1 MARGI
6 SEFKTKLINGGAR
19 PNLFLVRLNFPST
32 LNQIADISPID
43 SSSSITERAEF
54 LVKTAQ
60 LPASTIGTIDVPFR
74 GRMLKVAGDRTFE
87 PWSVTVINDGEFGI
101 RKAFETWSRG
111 INALTENVSQ
121 LGYGDDNPGY
131 CVDLEV
137 FQLSRDGRSPNK
149 TPQSINAGGVDG
161 MDVVRAYKF
170 YDAWPSSLSAIDLSY
185 ESNDQIEEFTVE
197 WQYSYFTAEGG
208 SRAGVSSIGVV

>member
-19 PNLFLVRLNFPST
+19 PNLFLVRLNFPTT
-32 LNQIADISPID
+32 LSQVADIGPVE
-43 SSSSITERAEF
+43 SSNILTERAEF

-87 PWSVTVINDGEFGI
+87 PWSVTVVNDGEFGI

-137 FQLSRDGRSPNK
+137 FQLSRDGKTPNK
-149 TPQSINAGGVDG
+149 TPQAITSAGVDG

-170 YDAWPSSLSAIDLSY
+170 YDAWPSSISAIDLSY

-197 WQYSYFTAEGG
+197 FQYNYYETSNPSLDTGA
-208 SRAGVSSIGVV
+208 

>member
-19 PNLFLVRLNFPST
+19 PNLFLVRLNFPTT
-32 LNQIADISPID
+32 LNTIADIEPVD
-43 SSSSITERAEF
+43 SSNVITERAEF

-87 PWSVTVINDGEFGI
+87 PWSVTVVNDGQFGI

-121 LGYGDDNPGY
+121 LGFGDDNPGY

-137 FQLSRDGRSPNK
+137 FQLSRDGKTPNK
-149 TPQSINAGGVDG
+149 TPTSMNAQGRDG
-161 MDVVRAYKF
+161 MEVIRAYKF

-197 WQYSYFTAEGG
+197 FQYNYYEVSNPSLDT
-208 SRAGVSSIGVV
+208 GV

>member
-19 PNLFLVRLNFPST
+19 PNLFLVRLNFPTT
-32 LNQIADISPID
+32 LSEIADIGQIE
-43 SSSSITERAEF
+43 SSNILTERAEF

-137 FQLSRDGRSPNK
+137 FQLSRDGKTPNK
-149 TPQSINAGGVDG
+149 TPQSITAGGVDG
-161 MDVVRAYKF
+161 MDVSRAYKF

-197 WQYSYFTAEGG
+197 FQYNYYETSNPSLDTGA
-208 SRAGVSSIGVV
+208 

>member
-32 LNQIADISPID
+32 LGQIADIGPID
-43 SSSSITERAEF
+43 ASTAITERAEF

-137 FQLSRDGRSPNK
+137 FQLSRDGKTPNK
-149 TPQSINAGGVDG
+149 TPQSITAGGVDG

-197 WQYSYFTAEGG
+197 FQYNYYE
-208 SRAGVSSIGVV
+208 VSNPSLDTGA

>member
-19 PNLFLVRLNFPST
+19 PNLFLVRLNFPAT
-32 LNQIADISPID
+32 LGEIADIGPID
-43 SSSSITERAEF
+43 ASTTITERAEF

-137 FQLSRDGRSPNK
+137 FQLSRDGKSPNK
-149 TPQSINAGGVDG
+149 TPQSITAAGVDG
-161 MDVVRAYKF
+161 MDVVRSYKF

-197 WQYSYFTAEGG
+197 FQYNYYE
-208 SRAGVSSIGVV
+208 VSNPNLDTGA

>member
-6 SEFKTKLINGGAR
+6 AEFKTKLINGGAR
-19 PNLFLVRLNFPST
+19 PNLFLARLNFPTT
-32 LNQIADISPID
+32 LNQIVDIGTVDAST
-43 SSSSITERAEF
+43 SITERAEF

-74 GRMLKVAGDRTFE
+74 GRMMKVAGDRTFE
-87 PWSVTVINDGEFGI
+87 PWTVTVINDGEFGI

-137 FQLSRDGRSPNK
+137 FQLSRDGKSPNK
-149 TPQSINAGGVDG
+149 TPQSITAAGVDG
-161 MDVVRAYKF
+161 MDVVRSYKF

-197 WQYSYFTAEGG
+197 FQYNYYE
-208 SRAGVSSIGVV
+208 VSNPNLDTGA

>member
-6 SEFKTKLINGGAR
+6 SEFKTKRINGGAR
-19 PNLFLVRLNFPST
+19 PNLFLVRLNFPTT
-32 LNQIADISPID
+32 LNTIADIESVD
-43 SSSSITERAEF
+43 SSNVITERAEF

-87 PWSVTVINDGEFGI
+87 PWSVTVVNDGQFGI

-121 LGYGDDNPGY
+121 LGFGDDNPGY

-137 FQLSRDGRSPNK
+137 FQLGRDQQKPNK
-149 TPQSINAGGVDG
+149 TPQSMNAQGRDG
-161 MDVVRAYKF
+161 MEVIRAYKF

-197 WQYSYFTAEGG
+197 FQYNYYE
-208 SRAGVSSIGVV
+208 VSKPSLDTGA

>member
-6 SEFKTKLINGGAR
+6 AEFKTKLINGGAR
-19 PNLFLVRLNFPST
+19 PNLFLVRLNFPTT
-32 LNQIADISPID
+32 LGQIVDIETID
-43 SSSSITERAEF
+43 SSSTITERAEF

-74 GRMLKVAGDRTFE
+74 GRMMKVAGDRTFE
-87 PWSVTVINDGEFGI
+87 PWSVTVVNDGEFGI

-121 LGYGDDNPGY
+121 LGYGDDFPGY

-137 FQLSRDGRSPNK
+137 YQLSRDKITPNK
-149 TPQSINAGGVDG
+149 TPRSMNSAGVDG

-185 ESNDQIEEFTVE
+185 ESMTRLKN
-197 WQYSYFTAEGG
+197 SP
-208 SRAGVSSIGVV
+208 

>member
-19 PNLFLVRLNFPST
+19 PNLFLVRLNFPTT
-32 LNQIADISPID
+32 LSEIADIGPIE
-43 SSSSITERAEF
+43 SSNILTERAEF

-87 PWSVTVINDGEFGI
+87 PWSVTVVNDGEFGI

-137 FQLSRDGRSPNK
+137 FQLSRDGKTPNK
-149 TPQSINAGGVDG
+149 TPQAITAGGVDG
-161 MDVVRAYKF
+161 MDVSRAYKF

-197 WQYSYFTAEGG
+197 FQYNYYETSNPSLDTGA
-208 SRAGVSSIGVV
+208 

>member
-197 WQYSYFTAEGG
+197 FQYNYYE
-208 SRAGVSSIGVV
+208 VSNPNLDTGA

>member
-1 MARGI
+1 MAKGI
-6 SEFKTKLINGGAR
+6 TEFKSKLTRGGAR
-19 PNLFLVRLNFPST
+19 PNLFLVRLNFPN
-32 LNQIADISPID
+32 LAGVVDIGTD
-43 SSSSITERAEF
+43 SSKAATETSEF

-60 LPASTIGTIDVPFR
+60 IPASSVGTIEVPYR

-87 PWSVTVINDGEFGI
+87 PWSVTVVNDGQFGI

-121 LGYGDDNPGY
+121 LGFGDDNPGY

-137 FQLSRDGRSPNK
+137 FQLGRDQQKPNK
-149 TPQSINAGGVDG
+149 TPQSMNAQGRDG
-161 MDVVRAYKF
+161 MEVIRAYKF

-197 WQYSYFTAEGG
+197 FQYNYYE
-208 SRAGVSSIGVV
+208 VSKPSLDTGE

>member
-19 PNLFLVRLNFPST
+19 PNLFLVRLNFPTT
-32 LNQIADISPID
+32 LNTITDIESVD
-43 SSSSITERAEF
+43 SSNVITERAEF

-87 PWSVTVINDGEFGI
+87 PWSVTVVNDGQFGI

-137 FQLSRDGRSPNK
+137 FQLGRDQQKPNK
-149 TPQSINAGGVDG
+149 TPQSMNSQGRDG
-161 MDVVRAYKF
+161 MEVIRGYKF
-170 YDAWPSSLSAIDLSY
+170 YDAWPSSRRCP
-185 ESNDQIEEFTVE
+185 NFCPV
-197 WQYSYFTAEGG
+197 
-208 SRAGVSSIGVV
+208 

>member
-19 PNLFLVRLNFPST
+19 PNLFLVRLNFPTT
-32 LNQIADISPID
+32 LGEIADIGPID
-43 SSSSITERAEF
+43 ASTTITERAEF

-137 FQLSRDGRSPNK
+137 FQLSRDGKSPNK
-149 TPQSINAGGVDG
+149 TPQSITAAGVDG
-161 MDVVRAYKF
+161 MDVVRSYKF

-197 WQYSYFTAEGG
+197 FQYNYYEVTNPSLDTN
-208 SRAGVSSIGVV
+208 

>member
-19 PNLFLVRLNFPST
+19 PNLFLVRLNFPTT
-32 LNQIADISPID
+32 LNQVADIEAID
-43 SSSSITERAEF
+43 SSNILTERAEF

-137 FQLSRDGRSPNK
+137 FQLSRDSKIPNK
-149 TPQSINAGGVDG
+149 TPQSINAVGVDG

-170 YDAWPSSLSAIDLSY
+170 YDAWPSALSAIDLSY

-197 WQYSYFTAEGG
+197 FQYNYYE
-208 SRAGVSSIGVV
+208 VSNPSLDTGA

>member
-19 PNLFLVRLNFPST
+19 PNLFLVRLNFPTT
-32 LNQIADISPID
+32 LNTIADIETVD
-43 SSSSITERAEF
+43 SSNVITERAEF

-87 PWSVTVINDGEFGI
+87 PWSVTVVNDGQFGI

-121 LGYGDDNPGY
+121 LGFGDDNPGY

-137 FQLSRDGRSPNK
+137 FQLGRDQQKPNK
-149 TPQSINAGGVDG
+149 TPQSMNAQGRDG
-161 MDVVRAYKF
+161 MEVIRAYKF

-197 WQYSYFTAEGG
+197 FQYNYYEVSKASLDT
-208 SRAGVSSIGVV
+208 GV